1 MSDPP
6 LLAGGAAVDDPVDG
20 DALDEVEPF
29 EAFDAGCVGVPL
41 AAIAMSIW
49 LVISDKA
56 ADTPLQAERNNID
69 MSRTL
74 ERPINC
80 FFITSSIFLFWNDN
94 FYKQHY
100 HSPLGWFRPYLPPM
114 DALSKP

>member
-6 LLAGGAAVDDPVDG
+6 VLAGGAAVDDPVDG
-20 DALDEVEPF
+20 DALDEVVPF
-29 EAFDAGCVGVPL
+29 EAFEADCVEVSVV
-41 AAIAMSIW
+41 AIAISIW
-49 LVISDKA
+49 LVTSDKA

-80 FFITSSIFLFWNDN
+80 FFITSSIFL
-94 FYKQHY
+94 
-100 HSPLGWFRPYLPPM
+100 
-114 DALSKP
+114 